1 MEDIGFYFKKI
12 NDLMVTR
19 VNAQMKKNGLTF
31 SQVELLMYLLDKN
44 GEPVSPKELEQHF
57 HLSHPTIIGTLQ
69 RMERKGLL
77 RCEIN
82 PTDRRSRRI
91 ILLNKA
97 YEMQKDIT
105 DQKQKLD
112 RGFAAHMEEGQLEQ
126 LRKLLIIVY
135 DVLLQDTQKIN

>member
-12 NDLMVTR
+12 NDLMVAR
-19 VNAQMKKNGLTF
+19 VNAQMKESGLTF

-44 GEPVSPKELEQHF
+44 GEQVSPKELEQHF
-57 HLSHPTIIGTLQ
+57 HLSHPTITGTLQ

-82 PTDRRSRRI
+82 PADRRSRRI
-91 ILLNKA
+91 ILLDKA